1 MSTLAAAVG
10 KRISRLRRQR
20 RWTQEHLAERTGL
33 TAKFISEVETGK
45 TNPSLHTLESISGA
59 LRVSLPALF
68 ASTPRVRKSRKDQL
82 IEEFAGLVRDQSP
95 QKVRL
100 LLKGFKA
107 ALF

>member
-10 KRISRLRRQR
+10 KRIKVLRSQW

-45 TNPSLHTLESISGA
+45 TNPSLRTLESIADA
-59 LRVSLPALF
+59 LKVSLPSLF
-68 ASTPRVRKSRKDQL
+68 AFVPKVRRSRRDEL
-82 IEEFAGLVRDQSP
+82 TEEFAGLVRVQSP
-95 QKVRL
+95 QRVRL
-100 LLKGFKA
+100 LLKALKT

>member
-1 MSTLAAAVG
+1 MSTLAVAVG
-10 KRISRLRRQR
+10 KRIKALRRQR

-45 TNPSLHTLESISGA
+45 TNPSLRTLESISGA
-59 LRVSLPALF
+59 LKVGLPALF
-68 ASTPRVRKSRKDQL
+68 ASVPRVRRSPKDEL